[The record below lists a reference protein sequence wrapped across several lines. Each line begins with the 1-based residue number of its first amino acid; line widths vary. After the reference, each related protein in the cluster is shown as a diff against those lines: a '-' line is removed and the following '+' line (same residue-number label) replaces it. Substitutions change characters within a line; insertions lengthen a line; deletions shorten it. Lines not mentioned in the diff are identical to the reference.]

1 MCCTCKEEKARTD
14 AFFDSCV
21 DTQEA
26 RDSYGDTCY
35 SYIDNTEWCG
45 GYDDEDFNAFE
56 DCCACKALSEEE
68 KAEVLA
74 GDFDNDDDF
83 YYPA

>member
-1 MCCTCKEEKARTD
+1 VDTPDVKD
-14 AFFDSCV
+14 SWGDSCAAYV
-21 DTQEA
+21 
-26 RDSYGDTCY
+26 
-35 SYIDNTEWCG
+35 DNTVWCG

-74 GDFDNDDDF
+74 GDFVDDDF